1 MPGPDQINRFENDR
15 NDALINGT
23 LIALGALAIVDNVIA
38 HWLLGL
44 HRAIPG
50 PWVGAVEVG
59 LIVLGAGMLILGL
72 WRETWAR
79 RR

>member
-1 MPGPDQINRFENDR
+1 MHEEDR
-15 NDALINGT
+15 TGALRNGALIG
-23 LIALGALAIVDNVIA
+23 IGALAIVDNIVA

-50 PWVGAVEVG
+50 PWAGPVEVG
-59 LIVLGAGMLILGL
+59 LVVLGAGMLAVGL
-72 WRETWAR
+72 WRERRAR